1 MLNDE
6 WKLFLSD
13 IVDVYGSG
21 SLIINDHFWKLHFS
35 ISQLFVQICI
45 LHSLHHELQIFL
57 KILNIKINNRFFVLL
72 WKIILLTAFKFI

>member
-45 LHSLHHELQIFL
+45 LHCFHHEFQIFL
-57 KILNIKINNRFFVLL
+57 KIFNIKIDNGFFVLL